1 MADNQIS
8 VTISADVAQLQAAL
22 QQASSAFTEAAGSIS
37 SIASEIAANAKQAFD
52 GLAATARQTSQA
64 MLQASQQTAQ
74 QEIQSAQQA
83 SQQQLQAALQ
93 LSQQLIQQAQQTASQ
108 RLQIEQDFETRK
120 RELQIQAL
128 AQEVARDQIRIQEL
142 TARLDRQLAEH
153 QKYADDVRGVHR
165 AAANDIARIWDQ
177 AATQID
183 HALMTSFNHMIVS
196 GGNFQAQMRKIAG
209 QVETAL
215 LTAVEKTVL
224 SWITGEN
231 AKTAATVA
239 GTTARTAAEQSAGS
253 VGLASMALKAIKAIA
268 NDAWQTFAGIFAFL
282 APDMGPAAA
291 GPAAAGSAVV
301 MAAAGNIMSA
311 AGGAWSLPS
320 DMLVFA
326 HREES
331 ILPAHIAGPMRD
343 FFAGV
348 GDGNGG
354 NTAAGDVHVHIQAM
368 DSRDVMNFF
377 KRNGSALAKVL
388 KGEQRNF
395 NPALASAFR

>member
-8 VTISADVAQLQAAL
+8 VTISADVAPLQSAL
-22 QQASSAFTEAAGSIS
+22 QQASSAFESAAGTIS
-37 SIASEIAANAKQAFD
+37 SAASEIAANAKQAFD
-52 GLAATARQTSQA
+52 ALAETARQASQT
-64 MLQASQQTAQ
+64 LVQTTQQTAT
-74 QEIQSAQQA
+74 QS
-83 SQQQLQAALQ
+83 LQA
-93 LSQQLIQQAQQTASQ
+93 
-108 RLQIEQDFETRK
+108 EQDYEARK

-128 AQEVARDQIRIQEL
+128 AEEVARDEARIQQL

-153 QKYADDVRGVHR
+153 QKYADNVRGVHR
-165 AAANDIARIWDQ
+165 AAADDIAKIWDQ
-177 AATQID
+177 AASQID
-183 HALMTSFNHMIVS
+183 HALMSGFNRMIVS
-196 GGNFQAQMRKIAG
+196 GGNFQQQMRKIAA

-239 GTTARTAAEQSAGS
+239 GTTARTAAEQSSGS

-282 APDMGPAAA
+282 SPEMGPAAA
-291 GPAAAGSAVV
+291 GPAAAGSATV
-301 MAAAGNIMSA
+301 MAAAGSIVSA
-311 AGGAWSLPS
+311 AGGAWSLPN
-320 DMLVFA
+320 DMLVLA

-343 FFAGV
+343 FFEGAGA
-348 GDGNGG
+348 GNGA
-354 NTAAGDVHVHIQAM
+354 NAPARDVNFHVYAM

-377 KRNGSALAKVL
+377 KRNGGTLAKVL